1 MFPLIQNKRN
11 AKCTFPLIKMGI
23 QLLSFL
29 ILISGIYTLKKCEK
43 KFPKIVQVRHH
54 LGFFLVH
61 RAELL
66 LGQDLG
72 MDLLSDDDDQDGE
85 EGDDDDAVIVP
96 QKPPPGRA
104 SRPMS
109 AYRRE

>member
-1 MFPLIQNKRN
+1 
-11 AKCTFPLIKMGI
+11 
-23 QLLSFL
+23 
-29 ILISGIYTLKKCEK
+29 LISSIYTFKKWKKYPKNEK
-43 KFPKIVQVRHH
+43 KNRPYR
-54 LGFFLVH
+54 GFFLVD